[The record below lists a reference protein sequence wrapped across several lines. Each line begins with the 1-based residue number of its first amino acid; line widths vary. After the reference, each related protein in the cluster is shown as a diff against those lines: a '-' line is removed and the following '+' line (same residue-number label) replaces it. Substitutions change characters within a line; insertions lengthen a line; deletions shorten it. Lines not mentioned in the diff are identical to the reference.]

1 MELKYAVVNQRI
13 SLLKNL
19 KKVILANEKAIYEAL
34 DHDFKKPAF
43 ESYIT
48 EFQYTINELDFTI
61 RKLKSWSKP
70 KFVLP
75 SLVNFPSTES
85 IYYEPY
91 GKVLVVSPW
100 NYPFQLALVPMLG
113 AFAAGNQVVLKP
125 SEISHHTSKIIEK
138 IVTDVFKTTEIEVV
152 LGDGN
157 VAQKLLSERWDYI
170 FFTGS
175 TKVGKIVAEAA
186 AKFLTP
192 CTLELGGKNPCII
205 DETANIEI
213 AAKRIVWGKFLNAGQ
228 TCVAP
233 DFLIVQA
240 KEKYNLIEALR
251 KEIIFFYG
259 ENPKSSPDFARII
272 NHSHWERLQ
281 NLISEKN
288 ILFGGETDKIEKY
301 IAPTLLEINDLD
313 AEIMQDEIFGPL
325 LPILTYNEN
334 EELMPFLKKFDK
346 PLAFYLFSENK
357 TFINNLIQNTS
368 AGGVCVNDTIVQLIN
383 HRLPFGGV
391 GMSGSGAY
399 HGKHT
404 FLTFSHQKSVVKR
417 ATWIDLPVKYAPY
430 DKKLRWMKRLLKFV
444 K

>member
-1 MELKYAVVNQRI
+1 MELKYANVYQRI
-13 SLLKNL
+13 LLLKNL
-19 KKVILANEKAIYEAL
+19 KKTILANEKAIYEAL
-34 DHDFKKPAF
+34 RLDFKKPEF

-61 RKLKSWSKP
+61 RKLSAWSKP
-70 KFVLP
+70 KSVFP
-75 SLVNFPSTES
+75 SFVNFPSIES

-91 GKVLVVSPW
+91 GKVLIISPW
-100 NYPFQLALVPMLG
+100 NYPFQLAMVPMLG

-125 SEISHHTSKIIEK
+125 SEISHYTSKIIEK
-138 IVTDVFKTTEIEVV
+138 IIKEVFKPSEIEVV

-157 VAQKLLSERWDYI
+157 VAQKLLNERWDYI

-186 AKFLTP
+186 AKNLTP

-240 KEKYNLIEALR
+240 KEKYNLIEALK
-251 KEIIFFYG
+251 KEIILFYS
-259 ENPKSSPDFARII
+259 ENPKESLDFARII

-281 NLISEKN
+281 KLISKKN
-288 ILFGGETDKIEKY
+288 ILFGGETDEEEKY
-301 IAPTLLEINDLD
+301 IAPTLLEIIDLES
-313 AEIMQDEIFGPL
+313 EIMQDEIFGPL
-325 LPILTYNEN
+325 LPILTYNEP
-334 EELMPFLKKFDK
+334 EELLPFLRKFEK
-346 PLAFYLFSENK
+346 PLAFYIFSENK
-357 TFINNLIQNTS
+357 IFVDNLIQNTS

-391 GMSGSGAY
+391 GMSGMGSY

-417 ATWIDLPVKYAPY
+417 ATWVDFPVKYAPY
-430 DKKLRWMKRLLKFV
+430 DKKLKLMKWLLKFV